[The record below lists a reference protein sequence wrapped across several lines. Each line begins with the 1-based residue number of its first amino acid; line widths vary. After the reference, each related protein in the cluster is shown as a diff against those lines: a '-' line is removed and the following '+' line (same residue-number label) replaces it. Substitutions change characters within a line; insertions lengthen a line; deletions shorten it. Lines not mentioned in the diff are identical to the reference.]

1 MVDNLTAPPAAA
13 PVPTTEAAAA
23 TEPSAPTDPSPA
35 GAGGSAAGH
44 VPAPTSNPAQS
55 LTTAVR
61 RPGELV
67 AGWLLRLA
75 AWLTIAITVGIVI
88 ALILPSIEFFT
99 QVSPFEFLFGTRWAP
114 RFADAS
120 FGVIPL
126 VTATAWTTMI
136 ALLTAVPIGLGTAV
150 LLSEYAKPGIR
161 KVLKP
166 ILEVLAGVPTVVY
179 GLFALEFVQS
189 TVFRDWLNL
198 PTGSFSVLAAG
209 LVMGVMIVPTVASL
223 SEDAMSAVPNSM
235 RQGSAAL
242 GANRMQTSIRVVF
255 PAALS
260 GIVAAVVLGISRAV
274 GETMIVAIAA
284 GGQARIVT
292 GALEQ
297 GQTMTGFIANA
308 ALGDSRVGSL
318 EYDTLF
324 AVGLLLFAITL
335 TINVIAIRI
344 VRRFREAY

>member
-1 MVDNLTAPPAAA
+1 MDNLTTATQSESGSQA
-13 PVPTTEAAAA
+13 PVTDRSASRR
-23 TEPSAPTDPSPA
+23 PS
-35 GAGGSAAGH
+35 SAQRT
-44 VPAPTSNPAQS
+44 PS
-55 LTTAVR
+55 LTTSVR
-61 RPGELV
+61 RPGEAV
-67 AGWLLRLA
+67 AKVLLRLA
-75 AWLTIAITVGIVI
+75 AWLTIVITVGIVI
-88 ALILPSIEFFT
+88 ALIIPAVEFFA
-99 QVSPFEFLFGTRWAP
+99 QVPITDFLFGTRWAP
-114 RFADAS
+114 RFASAS

-126 VTATAWTTMI
+126 VTATLWTTAI
-136 ALLTAVPIGLGTAV
+136 ALITAVPIGLGAAI
-150 LLSEYAKPGIR
+150 LLSEYARPRLRAI
-161 KVLKP
+161 LKP
-166 ILEVLAGVPTVVY
+166 ILEILAGVPTVVY
-179 GLFALEFVQS
+179 GLFALAFVQ
-189 TVFRDWLNL
+189 TIVLREGLHL

-242 GANRMQTSIRVVF
+242 GANRMQTSMRVVF

-260 GIVAAVVLGISRAV
+260 GIVAAIVLGVSRAV

-284 GGQARIVT
+284 GGQARIV
-292 GALEQ
+292 GGPLEQ

-308 ALGDSRVGSL
+308 ALGDSRVGSI

-335 TINVIAIRI
+335 LINFISFRF